1 MKLAQYDTQAVQMQ
15 GIKSSAFGFQLNA
28 KMYDIVINKLYQN
41 KAGAVIRELFANAW
55 DSHVAAGNTDT
66 PIEIH
71 MPSWLDQNF
80 GIRDFG
86 TGIPH
91 DNFEDIYCNVGESTK
106 EDSNEFI
113 GAFGLGSKTPF
124 TMTDTYIIENWH
136 GGRKTTWLCFKSNGT
151 PECSK
156 VGDEPSDEHTGLQ
169 CSFAFDSAD
178 TVNEFKREL
187 PKQLMF
193 FPKKPDVSGL
203 EVQWQVIPEH
213 KPEDTYFFMDA
224 GNMSRYNMV
233 HYVVMGNVSYPFTQS
248 QVGLDRDTSLNPLF
262 ESGKQ
267 VVLLAKL
274 GDVDIPPS
282 REQLELTD
290 KTKKYISSSLATIMQ
305 SYVLEF
311 VKDMGVQ
318 PNLLAAQK
326 YVSNANVRMV
336 NAYMRKNHDM
346 MTFSDGTKH
355 AWDDITHGY
364 HSEDM
369 YTVQKVHKL
378 YKNVLRSYTLSIPRL
393 VQAKAKWFVNDLQVG
408 GTAHVNDN
416 VNALN
421 TYVVAPTGAPPSDIL
436 VVKPQSTQNKKTFDA
451 DVKTCVAYIEAKYD
465 VTVELLST
473 AIGFPVKN
481 TVKASGVAPDQ
492 VFTAKG
498 YGQPESGVRKY
509 CENYTGTFPTEG
521 YFLELKGWQFNHPTE
536 GNLSSYSYGLK
547 KVLDIVLTR
556 TNSKVYFVRAKS
568 IKKLGKDVKP
578 FADLVESLKADV
590 LADIER
596 DSYLQKV
603 RETLIYSYNGRE
615 KISKL
620 SFPQAHRYMVLQRY
634 LARLSKYPDSY
645 SAALASYKLIFGKFY
660 DVKNHPAST
669 NAFVRDVPQGLAYL
683 EHWYKHKALD
693 ALAIIGS
700 YSYSDG
706 RRRGFKQLQE
716 LIHPINK

>member
-1 MKLAQYDTQAVQMQ
+1 MKLAQYDTQAVQME
-15 GIKSSAFGFQLNA
+15 GLKSRAFGFQLNA

-80 GIRDFG
+80 GIRDYG

-156 VGDEPSDEHTGLQ
+156 VGDEPSDEPTGLQ
-169 CSFAFDSAD
+169 CSFSFDSKE
-178 TVNEFKREL
+178 TVDEFKREL

-193 FPKKPDVSGL
+193 FPKKPDVSGM
-203 EVQWQVIPEH
+203 EVQWKVIPKHE
-213 KPEDTYFFMDA
+213 PEDTYFFMDA

-248 QVGLDRDTSLNPLF
+248 QVGLDRDMSLNPLF

-290 KTKKYISSSLATIMQ
+290 KTKKYISSSLADIMQ
-305 SYVLEF
+305 TYVLEF
-311 VKDMGVQ
+311 VKDMGIQ

-336 NAYMRKNHDM
+336 NAYMKKNHED
-346 MTFSDGTKH
+346 MTFGDGTTH
-355 AWDDITHGY
+355 QWYDINYIY
-364 HSEDM
+364 HPEGS
-369 YTVQKVHKL
+369 YTIQKVYRR
-378 YKNVLRSYTLSIPRL
+378 YKNILRATELNVNAL
-393 VQAKAKWFVNDLQVG
+393 VQAKFKWFVNDLQVG
-408 GTAHVNDN
+408 GTTHI
-416 VNALN
+416 NANSDVLRAYA
-421 TYVVAPTGAPPSDIL
+421 TAPLGTPPEIL
-436 VVKPQSTQNKKTFDA
+436 VVKPQSSQNKKTFDA
-451 DVKTCVAYIEAKYD
+451 DVKACVSYIEDKYG
-465 VTVELLST
+465 VTVELLS
-473 AIGFPVKN
+473 AAVGFPVKN

-492 VFTAKG
+492 VFTAKRYG
-498 YGQPESGVRKY
+498 YPDQGVRKY
-509 CENYTGTFPTEG
+509 CENYTGAFPTEG

-536 GNLSSYSYGLK
+536 DSLSSYSYNLK
-547 KVLDIVLTR
+547 KVLDVVLER

-568 IKKLGKDVKP
+568 IKKLGKNVKP
-578 FADLVESLKADV
+578 FADLVESLKAEV
-590 LADIER
+590 LKDIER
-596 DSYLQKV
+596 DSYLAEV
-603 RETLIYSYNGRE
+603 REVLDESYRGRE
-615 KISKL
+615 KILKL

-645 SAALASYKLIFGKFY
+645 SAALAAYKLIFGKFY
-660 DVKNHPAST
+660 DVKNHPTST

-683 EHWYKHKALD
+683 EHWYKHKASK
-693 ALAIIGS
+693 AMGIIGG
-700 YSYSDG
+700 YGYHT
-706 RRRGFKQLQE
+706 RRAEGLEQLQE
-716 LIHPINK
+716 LINPTNK